1 MHKNFAVKVKN
12 GDLQAILR
20 QKSQYME
27 KICVMF
33 FQGCSY
39 YTFVA
44 PFVQYFLD
52 RCDHTQNRIP
62 FYCRTIIIEQIIIE
76 QTVSSM
82 YYYR

>member
-1 MHKNFAVKVKN
+1 MAEEEQREHTGPRA
-12 GDLQAILR
+12 
-20 QKSQYME
+20 
-27 KICVMF
+27 
-33 FQGCSY
+33 
-39 YTFVA
+39 YTQS
-44 PFVQYFLD
+44 FVQYFLD

>member
-33 FQGCSY
+33 FFEGAHI
-39 YTFVA
+39 TH
-44 PFVQYFLD
+44 L
-52 RCDHTQNRIP
+52 
-62 FYCRTIIIEQIIIE
+62 
-76 QTVSSM
+76 
-82 YYYR
+82 

>member
-33 FQGCSY
+33 FSRVLILHICSAVCAIFFGSLRS
-39 YTFVA
+39 YTK
-44 PFVQYFLD
+44 PD
-52 RCDHTQNRIP
+52 
-62 FYCRTIIIEQIIIE
+62 TILL
-76 QTVSSM
+76 SNN
-82 YYYR
+82 YYRTNYY